1 MGKGF
6 FMRITLLTV
15 IAAVGLSG
23 GSAVAATMPPAEVA
37 TVIVHGFSA
46 DGVAH
51 AGVVGEDSAYIYAT
65 KLVSATGL
73 PSGLADPLAP
83 NQVTA
88 TTYYGNQYP
97 SYYTPQDVADVNAV
111 TATFGGGVPR
121 YAAIVA
127 KYARHVMERSGASQ
141 VSLVGVSFGGLITR
155 YIIEKDL
162 ENLASTGKIAR
173 WIGVE
178 GVIAGNYAATN
189 GGPLAEVFFSQQYG
203 GIPIDLDHMKYTWVN
218 ANIHTPYYSSEAP
231 WLADFPVHFWI
242 AGDDNLFG
250 KFVTQMSG
258 KANDGVVLQED
269 AVLRHLPAELLHEG
283 MLPTASVLH
292 ANHDTLKDAPG
303 LYAGLAAQLFS
314 RHRVTVRLRHVEV
327 LREFDGG
334 PRGKGEYVF
343 GAQVFSPQAEAAGVT
358 TPIQDLRAEDNS
370 LPFIELSPAA
380 PQAVNFTWFDDMVL
394 PGETTL
400 RLKTNVEE
408 IDGDLIYQINEQA
421 GEVRQALTNAELEIS
436 ATHNGEYPIET
447 ADWRGIV
454 EVKVKY
460 YTGFGGVV
468 TAAQDWALYE

>member
-1 MGKGF
+1 
-6 FMRITLLTV
+6 MRFTWL
-15 IAAVGLSG
+15 AVLGLIMFNTG
-23 GSAVAATMPPAEVA
+23 EARAVSMPPAEVA
-37 TVIVHGFSA
+37 TIFVHGFSA
-46 DGVAH
+46 DGAGNS
-51 AGVVGEDSAYIYAT
+51 GVVGEDSSYVFAT
-65 KLVSATGL
+65 NLVSATGL
-73 PSGLADPLAP
+73 PNGLANPTAP

-97 SYYTPQDVADVNAV
+97 AYYTAQDIADVNAA
-111 TATFGGGVPR
+111 TATYGGGVPR

-178 GVIAGNYAATN
+178 GVIAGNFAASE
-189 GGPLAEVFFSQQYG
+189 GGVLAQAFFDQQYG
-203 GIPIDLDHMKYTWVN
+203 GAPIDLEHMKYTWVN
-218 ANIHTPYYSSEAP
+218 ANIHAPYYSAGAP

-258 KANDGVVLQED
+258 KANDGVALQED
-269 AVLRHLPAELLHEG
+269 AILRHLPAELLHES
-283 MLPTASVLH
+283 MLPTESVLH
-292 ANHDTLKDAPG
+292 ANHETLKNAPG
-303 LYAGLAAQLFS
+303 LYAGLAAQLTS
-314 RHRVTVRLRHVEV
+314 RQRVTVSLRQVKV

-334 PRGKGEYVF
+334 PRGQGEYVF
-343 GAQVFSPQAEAAGVT
+343 GVQVFSPQAATLGVT

-370 LPFIELSPAA
+370 LPYIQLTPGTG
-380 PQAVNFTWFDDMVL
+380 QAVNFTWFDDMVL

-400 RLKTNVEE
+400 RLKTNAEE

-421 GEVRQALTNAELEIS
+421 GDVRQALTNAELEIS
-436 ATHNGEYPIET
+436 ATHNGEYTIET
-447 ADWRGIV
+447 ADWTGVV

-460 YTGFGGVV
+460 YTGFGGVT
-468 TAAQDWALYE
+468 TAARDWSLFE